1 MKYQSSPNTN
11 SDTPWQHTSSKRTTL
26 VAPAVLDTQLFSVSD
41 IGNIVECRERLY
53 ATDHRAG
60 QDPRTPSV
68 AWGALYRLDRV
79 NGQIGST
86 ITAFALLAVLINPA
100 WAGTV
105 SPVQSTDSP
114 YDLDIVAPVQLAGSD
129 EQAADFQQ
137 NDLPVLQDTV
147 SESLSETQAVNDTS
161 SITLDPN
168 KLLLDAEA
176 DVRVYFIGE
185 GAGYHNTLGY
195 YTGDPEAISSG
206 INNTDAQLIF
216 PDASSSA
223 SYLGDTTNA
232 TRTESEPLL
241 AGDFVDLGTQ
251 DAGTQLNFFLI
262 ANGANGGTNIY
273 TADPALNPDGTEHFV
288 SLAITAVADSPYL
301 LIGVEDLYGGG
312 DQDYN
317 DLVFAVDIGYDNVA
331 ALIAATVPLP
341 ASAVALIGLL
351 GFVAAS
357 HLRARRR
364 QKPA

>member
-1 MKYQSSPNTN
+1 MNYQQALGASYAVPRQVTSATHEAVVA
-11 SDTPWQHTSSKRTTL
+11 SATLDTPLFILNESDELRRPKPLTS
-26 VAPAVLDTQLFSVSD
+26 
-41 IGNIVECRERLY
+41 
-53 ATDHRAG
+53 RA
-60 QDPRTPSV
+60 R
-68 AWGALYRLDRV
+68 RV
-79 NGQIGST
+79 VTVI
-86 ITAFALLAVLINPA
+86 ALLIAVSNPA

-105 SPVQSTDSP
+105 SPVQSTDRP
-114 YDLDIVAPVQLAGSD
+114 FDLDIAGQVQLAGSD

-137 NDLPVLQDTV
+137 NDLAVIQDTV
-147 SESLSETQAVNDTS
+147 SESLSETQAVSDPS

-195 YTGDPEAISSG
+195 YTGDPAAISSG

-216 PDASSSA
+216 PDASSST

-232 TRTESEPLL
+232 TRTESAPLL

-262 ANGANGGTNIY
+262 GNGANGGTNIY

-288 SLAITAVADSPYL
+288 SLAVTAVADSPYL

-312 DQDYN
+312 DRDYN
-317 DLVFAVDIGYDNVA
+317 DLVFAVDIGYENVQS
-331 ALIAATVPLP
+331 LIAATVPLP
-341 ASAVALIGLL
+341 AGAFAVIGLL
-351 GFVAAS
+351 GFVGFS
-357 HLRARRR
+357 RLRVRRR
-364 QKPA
+364 STAA